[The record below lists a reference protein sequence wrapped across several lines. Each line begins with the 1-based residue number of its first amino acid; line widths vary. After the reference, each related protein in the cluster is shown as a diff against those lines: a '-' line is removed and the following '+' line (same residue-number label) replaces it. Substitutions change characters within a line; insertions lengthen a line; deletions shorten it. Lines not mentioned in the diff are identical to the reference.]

1 MNFRDKVYAR
11 LKLLYTREP
20 QVFPFAQL
28 PAKYRT
34 AAVLIP
40 LWADGHGNVNIAF
53 TQRSTAL
60 PSHQGQVSFPGGGSD
75 PDDDSIEMTALREL
89 NEELGIQQEE
99 VSIMGRLDD
108 AWSRFGF
115 HITPY
120 VGWLDGQPEFIPDMN
135 EVDKIITADIQQL
148 MKPGVTCTHEFTV
161 NGIPRTSQ
169 AFDWEGGYVWGV
181 TADLLLELLLWIRE
195 EPSNRGEFRL
205 SAMKQYME
213 LERSEE

>member
-108 AWSRFGF
+108 A
-115 HITPY
+115 
-120 VGWLDGQPEFIPDMN
+120 
-135 EVDKIITADIQQL
+135 
-148 MKPGVTCTHEFTV
+148 
-161 NGIPRTSQ
+161 
-169 AFDWEGGYVWGV
+169 
-181 TADLLLELLLWIRE
+181 
-195 EPSNRGEFRL
+195 
-205 SAMKQYME
+205 
-213 LERSEE
+213 